1 MGRESE
7 EKARKKRGEKA
18 GKLRKNKGVGRSAL
32 ESAIPWLPRME

>member
-7 EKARKKRGEKA
+7 EKSGEKA
-18 GKLRKNKGVGRSAL
+18 GIMRRSRGAGRSAL